1 MKKKSITSKKIA
13 IISDGNIYNR
23 KGQFNAVHNRIK
35 YLKNIVD
42 YDIDV
47 FLLSTYDTLLS
58 RLLRHS
64 SNVPKIRSTEID
76 GIKYNIKWIKF
87 SIIDYILFIKFKKN
101 AIFKTRFLKKLSK
114 EFSKYDLLSAHS
126 YDSGMLAFITN
137 QCYGTPYCVTWHG
150 SDIHSLPNANKFA
163 RNDIKRIIENAK
175 CNFFVS
181 RKLLEQSNQITTK
194 GTKIILYNGYNENFK
209 KYAETTR
216 EQIKK
221 ELNVENKKV
230 VGFVG
235 NLIEIKN
242 ANLLPSIFHS
252 IKKKYPESIAFW
264 IIGDGHLRHSIEKTI
279 SDDKTINVKF
289 LGNQPPESIPNFMNC
304 LDVLVL
310 PSKNEGLPLV
320 TIEAIACGANV
331 VGSNVGG
338 ISEVIGKDFC
348 FELNDNFV
356 NNIASKVVELLY
368 QPQPQTLSNVFNWE
382 NTAIKENTIYKKIL
396 QI

>member
-1 MKKKSITSKKIA
+1 MPKKIA

-35 YLKNIVD
+35 YLKNIAD

-47 FLLSTYDTLLS
+47 FLLSTYDTFIS
-58 RLLRHS
+58 RFLRHS
-64 SNVPKIRSTEID
+64 SKAPKVPTTEID

-101 AIFKTRFLKKLSK
+101 VVFRTFFLKKLSK
-114 EFSKYDLLSAHS
+114 EFSKYDLLSVHS
-126 YDSGMLAFITN
+126 YDGGMLALISN
-137 QCYGTPYCVTWHG
+137 QRYGTPYCVTWHG

-163 RNDIKRIIENAK
+163 RNNIKRIIENAK
-175 CNFFVS
+175 SNFFVS
-181 RKLLEQSNQITTK
+181 RKLLEQSNKITTEGNK
-194 GTKIILYNGYNENFK
+194 TVLYNGYNGNFK
-209 KYAETTR
+209 KYTEEIR
-216 EQIKK
+216 NKIKK

-235 NLIEIKN
+235 NIIEIKN

-252 IKKKYPESIAFW
+252 IQKKYSESIAFW

-279 SDDKTINVKF
+279 FNDKTINVKF
-289 LGNQPPESIPNFMNC
+289 WGNQPPESIPNFMNC
-304 LDVLVL
+304 LDVLIL

-320 TIEAIACGANV
+320 TVEAIACGANV
-331 VGSNVGG
+331 VGSDVGG
-338 ISEVIGKDFC
+338 ISEAIGKEFC

-356 NNIASKVVELLY
+356 DNISSKVVELLY
-368 QPQPQTLSNVFNWE
+368 KPQLQTLSNVFNWK

>member
-1 MKKKSITSKKIA
+1 MQKKIA

-35 YLKNIVD
+35 YLKNIAD

-47 FLLSTYDTLLS
+47 FLLSTYDTFIS
-58 RLLRHS
+58 RFLRHS
-64 SNVPKIRSTEID
+64 SKAPKVPTTEID

-101 AIFKTRFLKKLSK
+101 VVFRTFFLKKLSK
-114 EFSKYDLLSAHS
+114 EFSKYDLLSVHS
-126 YDSGMLAFITN
+126 YDGGMLALISN
-137 QCYGTPYCVTWHG
+137 QRYGTPYCVTWHG

-163 RNDIKRIIENAK
+163 RNNIKRIIENAK
-175 CNFFVS
+175 SNFFVS
-181 RKLLEQSNQITTK
+181 RKLLEQSNKITTEGNK
-194 GTKIILYNGYNENFK
+194 TVLYNGYNGNFK
-209 KYAETTR
+209 KYTEEIR
-216 EQIKK
+216 NKIKK

-235 NLIEIKN
+235 NIIEIKN

-252 IKKKYPESIAFW
+252 IQKKYSESIAFW

-279 SDDKTINVKF
+279 FNDKTINVKF
-289 LGNQPPESIPNFMNC
+289 WGNQPPESIPNFMNC
-304 LDVLVL
+304 LDVLIL

-320 TIEAIACGANV
+320 TVEAIACGANV
-331 VGSNVGG
+331 VGSDVGG
-338 ISEVIGKDFC
+338 ISEAIGKEFC

-356 NNIASKVVELLY
+356 DNISSKVVELLY
-368 QPQPQTLSNVFNWE
+368 KPQLQTLSNVFNWK

>member
-1 MKKKSITSKKIA
+1 MPKKIA

-35 YLKNIVD
+35 YLKNIAD

-47 FLLSTYDTLLS
+47 FLLSTYDTFIS
-58 RLLRHS
+58 RFLRHS
-64 SNVPKIRSTEID
+64 SKAPKVPTTEID

-101 AIFKTRFLKKLSK
+101 VVFRTFFLKKLSK
-114 EFSKYDLLSAHS
+114 EFSKYDLLSVHS
-126 YDSGMLAFITN
+126 YDGGMLALISN
-137 QCYGTPYCVTWHG
+137 QRYGTPYCVTWHG

-163 RNDIKRIIENAK
+163 RNNIKRIIENAK
-175 CNFFVS
+175 SNFFVS
-181 RKLLEQSNQITTK
+181 RKLLEQSNKITTEGNK
-194 GTKIILYNGYNENFK
+194 TVLYNGYNGNFK
-209 KYAETTR
+209 KYTEEIR
-216 EQIKK
+216 NKIKK

-235 NLIEIKN
+235 NIIEIKN

-252 IKKKYPESIAFW
+252 IQKKYSESIAFW

-279 SDDKTINVKF
+279 FNDKTINVKF

-304 LDVLVL
+304 LDVLIL

-320 TIEAIACGANV
+320 TVEAIACGANV
-331 VGSNVGG
+331 VGSDVGG
-338 ISEVIGKDFC
+338 ISEAIGKEFC

-356 NNIASKVVELLY
+356 DNISSKVVELLY
-368 QPQPQTLSNVFNWE
+368 KPQLQTLSNVFNWK

>member
-1 MKKKSITSKKIA
+1 MPKKIA

-35 YLKNIVD
+35 YLKNIAD

-47 FLLSTYDTLLS
+47 FLLSTYDTFIS

-64 SNVPKIRSTEID
+64 SKAPKVPTTEID

-101 AIFKTRFLKKLSK
+101 VVFRTFFLKKLSK
-114 EFSKYDLLSAHS
+114 EFSKYDLLSVHS
-126 YDSGMLAFITN
+126 YDGGMLALISN
-137 QCYGTPYCVTWHG
+137 QRYGTPYCVTWHG
-150 SDIHSLPNANKFA
+150 SDIHSLPNANKFV
-163 RNDIKRIIENAK
+163 RNNIKRIIENAK
-175 CNFFVS
+175 SNFFVS
-181 RKLLEQSNQITTK
+181 RKLLEQSNKITTEGNK
-194 GTKIILYNGYNENFK
+194 TVLYNGYNGNFK
-209 KYAETTR
+209 KYTEEIR
-216 EQIKK
+216 NKIKK

-235 NLIEIKN
+235 NIIEIKN
-242 ANLLPSIFHS
+242 ANLLPFIFHS
-252 IKKKYPESIAFW
+252 IQKKYSESIAFW

-279 SDDKTINVKF
+279 SNDQTINVKF
-289 LGNQPPESIPNFMNC
+289 WGNQPPESIPNFMNC
-304 LDVLVL
+304 LDVLIL

-320 TIEAIACGANV
+320 TVEAIACGANV
-331 VGSNVGG
+331 VGSDVGG
-338 ISEVIGKDFC
+338 ISEAIGKEFC
-348 FELNDNFV
+348 FELNDNIV
-356 NNIASKVVELLY
+356 DNISSKVVELLY
-368 QPQPQTLSNVFNWE
+368 KPQPQTLSNVFNWE

>member
-1 MKKKSITSKKIA
+1 MPKKIA

-35 YLKNIVD
+35 YLKNIAD

-47 FLLSTYDTLLS
+47 FLLSTYDTFIS
-58 RLLRHS
+58 RFLRHS
-64 SNVPKIRSTEID
+64 SKAPKVPTTEID

-101 AIFKTRFLKKLSK
+101 VVFRTFFLKKLSK
-114 EFSKYDLLSAHS
+114 EFSKYDLLSVHS
-126 YDSGMLAFITN
+126 YDGGMLALISN
-137 QCYGTPYCVTWHG
+137 QRYGTPYCVTWHG

-163 RNDIKRIIENAK
+163 RNNIKRIIENAK
-175 CNFFVS
+175 SNFFVS
-181 RKLLEQSNQITTK
+181 RKLLEQSNKITTEGNK
-194 GTKIILYNGYNENFK
+194 TVLYNGYNGNFK
-209 KYAETTR
+209 KYTEEIR
-216 EQIKK
+216 NKIKK

-235 NLIEIKN
+235 NIIEIKN

-252 IKKKYPESIAFW
+252 IQKKYSESIAFW

-279 SDDKTINVKF
+279 FNDKTINVKF
-289 LGNQPPESIPNFMNC
+289 WGNQPPKSIPNFMNC
-304 LDVLVL
+304 LDVLIL

-320 TIEAIACGANV
+320 TVEAIACGANV
-331 VGSNVGG
+331 VGSDVGG
-338 ISEVIGKDFC
+338 ISEAIGKEFC

-356 NNIASKVVELLY
+356 DNISSKVVELLY
-368 QPQPQTLSNVFNWE
+368 KPQLQTLSNVFNWK

>member
-1 MKKKSITSKKIA
+1 MPKKIA

-35 YLKNIVD
+35 YLKNIAD

-47 FLLSTYDTLLS
+47 FLLSTYDTFIS
-58 RLLRHS
+58 RFLRHS
-64 SNVPKIRSTEID
+64 SKAPKVPTTEID

-101 AIFKTRFLKKLSK
+101 VVFRTFFLKKLSK
-114 EFSKYDLLSAHS
+114 EFSKYDLLSVHS
-126 YDSGMLAFITN
+126 YDGGMLALISN
-137 QCYGTPYCVTWHG
+137 QRYGTPYCVTWHG

-163 RNDIKRIIENAK
+163 RNNIKRIIENAK
-175 CNFFVS
+175 SNFFVS
-181 RKLLEQSNQITTK
+181 RKLLEQSNKITTEGNK
-194 GTKIILYNGYNENFK
+194 TVLYNGYNGNFK
-209 KYAETTR
+209 KYTEEIR
-216 EQIKK
+216 NKIKK

-235 NLIEIKN
+235 NIIEIKN

-252 IKKKYPESIAFW
+252 IQKKYSESIAFW

-279 SDDKTINVKF
+279 FNDKTINVKF
-289 LGNQPPESIPNFMNC
+289 WGNQPPESIPNFMNC
-304 LDVLVL
+304 LDVLIL

-320 TIEAIACGANV
+320 TVEAIACGANV
-331 VGSNVGG
+331 VGSDVGG
-338 ISEVIGKDFC
+338 ISEAIGKEFC
-348 FELNDNFV
+348 FELNDKFV
-356 NNIASKVVELLY
+356 DNISSKVVELLY
-368 QPQPQTLSNVFNWE
+368 KPQLQTLSNVFNWK